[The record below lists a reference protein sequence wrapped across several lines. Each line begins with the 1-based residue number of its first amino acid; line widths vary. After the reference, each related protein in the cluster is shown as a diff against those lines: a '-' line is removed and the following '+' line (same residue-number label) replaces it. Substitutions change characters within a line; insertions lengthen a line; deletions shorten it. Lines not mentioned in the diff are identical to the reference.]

1 MAERMDIEDFFEE
14 IDPDLLK
21 YASAFRKC
29 GFSSS
34 VTMKYWREQD
44 FQNLD
49 VEVPEGHRRLILN
62 MVTKIRTPE
71 LKSGENRSSFIPLTG
86 KVDGNLRKSSVNS
99 RRDIS
104 VAFHK
109 STFDESEPCKPL
121 SSRTQSTKPHKLD
134 LLSPVE
140 RFIKSK
146 EDELKAKT
154 EEIEQKKGE
163 VETMLARVKEAAS
176 LTGRTGQR
184 CSNCHQKNHTVRSCV
199 EEKCESSFLCGD
211 LSKHPDEKMAFQE
224 KKRVIATLETSV
236 KKVSQELTARQAG
249 FSRVTNSVNK
259 NFEDILMEEFPNEYM
274 ENGVRNWL
282 KIQQDVAFIKKNF
295 KSGSLPSREMVK
307 SIVEKKYQDPLRLIE
322 QRSNA
327 RKRQN
332 TCPPME
338 SKLASYG
345 IEFPHKR
352 SRRASASFLT
362 PNSEEEEE
370 EQFQMAAK
378 LSLVDEPRCQKVC
391 ASGTTSQTNSSEEA
405 ASILLSLSHKQSE
418 D

>member
-1 MAERMDIEDFFEE
+1 MDIEDFFQE

-44 FQNLD
+44 FQNLE

-62 MVTKIRTPE
+62 MVTKICTPG
-71 LKSGENRSSFIPLTG
+71 LKSGENRSSVMPLVG
-86 KVDGNLRKSSVNS
+86 KVDENLRKSGLNS

-104 VAFHK
+104 VAFQK
-109 STFDESEPCKPL
+109 SAFDESEPCQPL

-140 RFIKSK
+140 RYIKSK
-146 EDELKAKT
+146 EDELKAKN

-163 VETMLARVKEAAS
+163 VETMLARIKEAA
-176 LTGRTGQR
+176 LVTGRAGQR
-184 CSNCHQKNHTVRSCV
+184 CSNCHGKNHTVRSWV

-211 LSKHPDEKMAFQE
+211 LSKHPDEKLAFQE
-224 KKRVIATLETSV
+224 KKRVIATLEKSV
-236 KKVSQELTARQAG
+236 KKVSHELTARQAG
-249 FSRVTNSVNK
+249 FSRVTNSINK
-259 NFEDILMEEFPNEYM
+259 NFEDILMEEFPDEYM

-295 KSGSLPSREMVK
+295 KSGTLPSREMVK

-322 QRSNA
+322 QRSSA

-332 TCPPME
+332 TCSPME

-345 IEFPHKR
+345 IVFPDKR
-352 SRRASASFLT
+352 SKRASTSLLT

-370 EQFQMAAK
+370 EQFQMATK
-378 LSLVDEPRCQKVC
+378 LSLVDEPCQNVC
-391 ASGTTSQTNSSEEA
+391 VSGTSSQTNSAEA
-405 ASILLSLSHKQSE
+405 ASILLSLSQKKSE

>member
-1 MAERMDIEDFFEE
+1 MLPLFVNVV
-14 IDPDLLK
+14 
-21 YASAFRKC
+21 SHQ
-29 GFSSS
+29 S

-49 VEVPEGHRRLILN
+49 VEVPEGHCRLILN

-86 KVDGNLRKSSVNS
+86 KVDGNFRKSSVNS

-140 RFIKSK
+140 RFIKNK

-176 LTGRTGQR
+176 LTGHTGQR

-211 LSKHPDEKMAFQE
+211 LSKHPDEKMASRRRNASLRLW
-224 KKRVIATLETSV
+224 KR
-236 KKVSQELTARQAG
+236 
-249 FSRVTNSVNK
+249 
-259 NFEDILMEEFPNEYM
+259 
-274 ENGVRNWL
+274 
-282 KIQQDVAFIKKNF
+282 
-295 KSGSLPSREMVK
+295 
-307 SIVEKKYQDPLRLIE
+307 PLR
-322 QRSNA
+322 R
-327 RKRQN
+327 
-332 TCPPME
+332 
-338 SKLASYG
+338 
-345 IEFPHKR
+345 
-352 SRRASASFLT
+352 FLK
-362 PNSEEEEE
+362 S
-370 EQFQMAAK
+370 
-378 LSLVDEPRCQKVC
+378 
-391 ASGTTSQTNSSEEA
+391 
-405 ASILLSLSHKQSE
+405 
-418 D
+418 